1 MHVGEIGNEEVLV
14 TTDDSG
20 HISVHFPHNPTRPA
34 LTMKLPL
41 SAWGIDTHSSRR
53 LLVVSCNAHIV
64 TVYHLGMGID
74 DWRWTTTSGTTVV
87 ATGESYHQTEFLHLG
102 GRVAAAVEAAEGGFP
117 SLTLVGH
124 RNNIP
129 CVAFDRTGSY
139 VVSGSLDKSVRM
151 WDCRSGYCLWTL
163 ETTEYAPWILVLCH
177 PSLFY
182 FYSETVCR
190 RRLLIAVSGASNS
203 STKQTSYT
211 TTEQKKVLSHSTQV
225 ISLSY
230 NCYSY
235 DTSSSS
241 PTFLCSCS
249 NVLPPPP
256 NFHDS
261 EFPDQQK

>member
-20 HISVHFPHNPTRPA
+20 HISVHFPHNPTRPP

-53 LLVVSCNAHIV
+53 LLAVSCNAHIV

-102 GRVAAAVEAAEGGFP
+102 EQADAAVEAAEGGFP
-117 SLTLVGH
+117 SLTLMGH
-124 RNNIP
+124 KNNIP

-151 WDCRSGYCLWTL
+151 WDCRSGFCLWAL
-163 ETTEYAPWILVLCH
+163 ETTEYVPWIPGPVLSSH
-177 PSLFY
+177 YLY
-182 FYSETVCR
+182 FYVCR
-190 RRLLIAVSGASNS
+190 RRGLIAVSGASNS

-211 TTEQKKVLSHSTQV
+211 TAEQKKVLSTLPKSYPPMSIPIVT
-225 ISLSY
+225 IPTNLSY
-230 NCYSY
+230 S
-235 DTSSSS
+235 
-241 PTFLCSCS
+241 LCSCS

-261 EFPDQQK
+261 EFSH